1 MTKQQ
6 TIQTLHK
13 RLESYIRIDKRGT
26 DLTGTP
32 LTREC
37 RIVVNTHI
45 AELINVLD
53 LLGLEIDLDLY
64 YKEAS
69 EQTPFDMHGGTL

>member
-13 RLESYIRIDKRGT
+13 RLESYIRIDKAGV

-37 RIVVNTHI
+37 RLIINTHI

-53 LLGLEIDLDLY
+53 LLGLEIDLDIY
-64 YKEAS
+64 YKEGS
-69 EQTPFDMHGGTL
+69 K